1 MVFLSIC
8 PRDKKYLEY
17 AVGDIPLRVV
27 LDDGAEINPDVKVNV
42 TDLNKGYKHFKIDSG
57 KGNELKVNLNNNYY
71 LITYRGLSLGFGKCA
86 NKVMKNKYPK
96 GLRRVI

>member
-8 PRDKKYLEY
+8 PRDQKYLEY

-42 TDLNKGYKHFKIDSG
+42 TDLNKGYKHFKID
-57 KGNELKVNLNNNYY
+57 
-71 LITYRGLSLGFGKCA
+71 
-86 NKVMKNKYPK
+86 
-96 GLRRVI
+96 